1 MGREC
6 PLVVVTLCRV
16 PLVRMKFRGKVAPT
30 GKLASVGGLAESSGL
45 VWEWM
50 GLSEGRLA

>member
-16 PLVRMKFRGKVAPT
+16 PLVRMKFWGKVAPM
-30 GKLASVGGLAESSGL
+30 GRLVSVGAFAESARL
-45 VWEWM
+45 LWAWM